1 MKNEEMMVGGLFLH
15 FDGNKNDVSIKNL
28 GCAMNGFVVEGNVI
42 IYIFYVWVW
51 MKNEEM
57 MVGGSFSSF

>member
-42 IYIFYVWVW
+42 IYIFCVWIS
-51 MKNEEM
+51 MKNEEKDTLTII
-57 MVGGSFSSF
+57 SSF